1 MQFCPRKDNYTSFFF
16 FYNSIVLTP
25 IHAESAAIPPP
36 SFLSTE
42 PEKKPEEKEKNGK
55 CLAVYLSLVIGEST
69 AFMLFGLLVNHSASF

>member
-1 MQFCPRKDNYTSFFF
+1 MIILVYFLF

-36 SFLSTE
+36 SFLSAE

-55 CLAVYLSLVIGEST
+55 YLAVYLSLGIGEGT